1 MPIKEISIEGVVMKN
16 EIKRLTHENKF
27 DLYYWVDNK
36 AKQNWIRFMK
46 RRNNK
51 RYRRYVKNSIKEDY
65 NE

>member
-1 MPIKEISIEGVVMKN
+1 MKN